1 MKIHALSPARAA
13 CAATAFARLPV
24 EAQPMV
30 SSPKAAAALIAAA
43 ARSVP
48 RPRQRSG
55 RAVSGGEAMVAGISS
70 LNKKTRATTA
80 AGGRFLAPCLTWRQ
94 YAAKHHES
102 SIID

>member
-43 ARSVP
+43 AAAE
-48 RPRQRSG
+48 RP
-55 RAVSGGEAMVAGISS
+55 GGERWRSDGMRQLEPQQKNPGNNCRGRSLFSTLFNVAAIRGKAPRVVDYR
-70 LNKKTRATTA
+70 LA
-80 AGGRFLAPCLTWRQ
+80 A
-94 YAAKHHES
+94 
-102 SIID
+102 